1 MLFQS
6 VIQHASEECPSLQV
20 IQMKK
25 NTFSHRNTLGQRL
38 IATFS
43 SILLLTV
50 MGSAFGL
57 WALYR
62 VNGATDQ
69 MVQQTVAIER
79 LVADAYRYQE
89 INTARYKAMAL
100 SSEPEVGDILAADIF
115 LTQERYN
122 VLLKQLEMRLTSVPE
137 QALLARISVSS
148 KDFVAAQSQLIA
160 ARDSGLTER
169 IRQVY
174 LQRFQPSSNALLV
187 SVADLADFQ
196 RQSIDDAA
204 NRIARWSAMARI
216 ALIVFSIAALLV
228 GSVLSVWLVRSIT
241 LPIKLAGDTADRVA
255 SLDLRHD
262 IEGHE
267 RDEGGRLLSSLAVM
281 QGALRALVRQVSGSA
296 RSITNAST
304 DIASGNA
311 DLSSRTEEAASS
323 LQQTAASLELIT
335 RAVHQSAEAAHQ
347 AETMASSA
355 SILVVRGGQ
364 AVNEMVT
371 TMQDI
376 LQSSRRIENIVNEVD
391 GIAFQTNL
399 LALNAAV
406 EAAHAGEQGRGFSVV
421 AAEVRGLAHRSSTAA
436 QEIKALI
443 NASMQRVEAGV
454 DLINNAGSTMAQTV
468 DAIQSV
474 TRSISEITGATRA
487 QTRDIS
493 RINDAVTQ
501 LDLMTQKNAT
511 LVDQSAAA
519 SEGLRQQAHQ
529 LAELINRF
537 VLPDYLADVTAEAR
551 PLPRTGQL
559 AWSL

>member
-1 MLFQS
+1 MN
-6 VIQHASEECPSLQV
+6 
-20 IQMKK
+20 K
-25 NTFSHRNTLGQRL
+25 NIFSRRKTLGQRL
-38 IATFS
+38 VATFS

-50 MGSAFGL
+50 LGSAFGL

-100 SSEPEVGDILAADIF
+100 SSEPEVGDLLVADI
-115 LTQERYN
+115 LVTQERYN
-122 VLLKQLEMRLTSVPE
+122 VLLKELEERLKSAQE
-137 QALLARISVSS
+137 QALLGKISAAS
-148 KDFVAAQSQLIA
+148 KDFLVAQSELIA

-169 IRQVY
+169 IRQVH
-174 LQRFQPSSNALLV
+174 LERFQPSSNALLV
-187 SVADLADFQ
+187 AVAGLADFQ
-196 RQSIDDAA
+196 RQSIDAA
-204 NRIARWSAMARI
+204 ASRIAQWSAMARI
-216 ALIVFSIAALLV
+216 ALIVFSITALVL
-228 GSVLSVWLVRSIT
+228 GSVLSLWLVRSIT
-241 LPIKLAGDTADRVA
+241 LPIRLAGDTADRVA

-281 QGALRALVRQVSGSA
+281 QGALRVLVRQVSGST
-296 RSITNAST
+296 RNISNAST
-304 DIASGNA
+304 NIASGNA
-311 DLSSRTEEAASS
+311 DLSSRTEAAASS

-355 SILVVRGGQ
+355 SSLVVQGGQ
-364 AVNEMVT
+364 AVNEMVS

-376 LQSSRRIENIVNEVD
+376 LQSSRRIENIVNEVE

-406 EAAHAGEQGRGFSVV
+406 EAAHAGAQGRGFSVV
-421 AAEVRGLAHRSSTAA
+421 AAEVRSLASRSSRAA
-436 QEIKALI
+436 REIKLLI
-443 NASMQRVEAGV
+443 NASMQRVESGV
-454 DLINNAGSTMAQTV
+454 QLINHAGQTMNRTV
-468 DAIQSV
+468 DAIQGV

-493 RINDAVTQ
+493 RINDAVMQ
-501 LDLMTQKNAT
+501 LDLMTQKNAV

-519 SEGLRQQAHQ
+519 SEGLRQQAHE
-529 LAELINRF
+529 LAGLINRF
-537 VLPDYLADVTAEAR
+537 VLPDGLAGVTANAPSLAR
-551 PLPRTGQL
+551 TRQL
-559 AWSL
+559 ALNA